1 MDGVWASARA
11 NISTYL
17 LLRERAAAYRADSA
31 VREAMHAA
39 GVDALSEPTLS
50 SGETLADLRRDA
62 TVTELDPDA
71 AGERGYGFV
80 QLNQLA
86 IEHLVGAR

>member
-1 MDGVWASARA
+1 
-11 NISTYL
+11 
-17 LLRERAAAYRADSA
+17 
-31 VREAMHAA
+31 MHTA

-50 SGETLADLRRDA
+50 SGETLADLRTDPS
-62 TVTELDPDA
+62 VTDLDPDA
-71 AGERGYGFV
+71 AGQRGYGFV

>member
-1 MDGVWASARA
+1 
-11 NISTYL
+11 
-17 LLRERAAAYRADSA
+17 
-31 VREAMHAA
+31 
-39 GVDALSEPTLS
+39 LS
-50 SGETLADLRRDA
+50 SGETLADLRKDA
-62 TVTELDPDA
+62 AVTELDPDA